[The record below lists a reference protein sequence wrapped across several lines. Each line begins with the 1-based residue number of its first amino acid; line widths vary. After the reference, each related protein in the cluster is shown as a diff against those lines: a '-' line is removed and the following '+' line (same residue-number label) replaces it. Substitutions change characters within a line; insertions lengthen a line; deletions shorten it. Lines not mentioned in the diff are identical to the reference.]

1 MSMNQVGEFG
11 ESPQGGET
19 VPADTAPRLEEL
31 SQLRQAL
38 ADAEEKAHNHWEQY
52 LRAVAELDN
61 VRKRAQRDIEA
72 ANRYG
77 LEKFVAELLPVQ
89 DSLEL
94 AVQSAQQVEVDVH
107 SLKQGQEATL
117 KLLVKALEK
126 LGVTAVRPLGEPFD
140 PARHEAMM
148 AQESATAEP
157 NTVLQ
162 VVQSGYELN
171 GRLLRPA
178 RVIVSKA
185 PSPGEVAAASPASR
199 P

>member
-1 MSMNQVGEFG
+1 MSMNQAG
-11 ESPQGGET
+11 ESSQADSVSSETPSQPGEL
-19 VPADTAPRLEEL
+19 PNL
-31 SQLRQAL
+31 QQAL
-38 ADAEEKAHNHWEQY
+38 AEAQEKARSHREQY

-77 LEKFVAELLPVQ
+77 LEKFASELLPVQ

-94 AVQSAQQVEVDVH
+94 AVQSAGQAEVDVQ

-117 KLLVKALEK
+117 KLLAKALEK
-126 LGVTAVRPLGEPFD
+126 LGVTPVRPLGEPFD
-140 PARHEAMM
+140 PARHEAML

-157 NTVLQ
+157 NTVIQ
-162 VVQSGYELN
+162 VIQTGYELN

-178 RVIVSKA
+178 RVIVAKA
-185 PSPGEVAAASPASR
+185 PSGGAH
-199 P
+199 